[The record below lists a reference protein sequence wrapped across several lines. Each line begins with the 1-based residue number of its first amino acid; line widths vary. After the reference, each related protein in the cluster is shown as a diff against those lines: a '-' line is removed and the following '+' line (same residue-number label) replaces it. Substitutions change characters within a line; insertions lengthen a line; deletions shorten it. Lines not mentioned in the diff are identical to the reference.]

1 MNPSRLFP
9 RLSFCC
15 CAVLVCWQVSAQG
28 AAAISLKLV
37 AEGFTAPAVLLSL
50 PGSKGEL
57 LVADQIGVVSIVKAD
72 GNLDAAPFLD
82 LRSRLTVLRK
92 NFDERGLLGLAAH
105 PKFARNGKLYACY
118 SAPLRAGVPTN
129 WNHTMHV
136 SEFTVKRGA
145 RSIDL
150 ATERVVL
157 QIDKPSFNHNGGR
170 IAFGPDG
177 YLYVGVGD
185 GGEGLD
191 RGIGH
196 APEGNGQN
204 KDTLLAKIL
213 RIDVNHSSEGRAY
226 AIPQD
231 NPFAR
236 GGGRPEIFAWGIRN
250 PWGISFDRGGKHELF
265 ASDVGQS
272 MWEEVNLI
280 VRGGNYG
287 WRLREGFIGFDPDK
301 PKATPEQ
308 TPLKAVDG
316 APLLDPI
323 ITYMNAAG
331 HAGEPG
337 IKGTSITGG
346 YVYRGRA
353 LPELKG
359 RYVFAD
365 WSKSW
370 GVPVGTLLVATRPK
384 SSESKTWE
392 LQTLAV
398 EGAPNGEIKGFIP
411 ALGEDADGELYLLT
425 SQRNILDGTT
435 GKVFKLVP
443 AAQ

>member
-1 MNPSRLFP
+1 MHPRRNFARFVLSCLFVFAFG
-9 RLSFCC
+9 RF
-15 CAVLVCWQVSAQG
+15 AVG
-28 AAAISLKLV
+28 APAPVGLKLV
-37 AEGFTAPAVLLSL
+37 AEGFTAPSVLLSL
-50 PGSKGEL
+50 PGAPGEL

-72 GNLDAAPFLD
+72 GTTDSTPFLD
-82 LRSRLTVLRK
+82 LRSRMTPLRK
-92 NFDERGLLGLAAH
+92 NFDERGLLGLAVH
-105 PKFARNGKLYACY
+105 PKFAANGKFYACY
-118 SAPLRAGVPTN
+118 SAPLRAGIPTN
-129 WNHTMHV
+129 WNHTMHIA
-136 SEFTVKRGA
+136 EFTVKRGA

-150 ATERVVL
+150 STERVIL

-170 IAFGPDG
+170 IAFGRDG
-177 YLYVGVGD
+177 FLYIGVGD

-213 RIDVNHSSEGRAY
+213 RIDVDHSSADRAY

-236 GGGRPEIFAWGIRN
+236 GGGRPEIYAWGIRN
-250 PWGISFDRGGKHELF
+250 PWGISFDRGGTHELF
-265 ASDVGQS
+265 AADVGQS

-287 WRLREGFIGFDPDK
+287 WRLREGLIGFDPDK
-301 PKATPEQ
+301 PKATPDQ
-308 TPLKAVDG
+308 TPTRAADG

-346 YVYRGRA
+346 YVYRGRSMPD
-353 LPELKG
+353 LQG

-370 GVPVGTLLVATRPK
+370 GVPIGTLLVATRPK
-384 SSESKTWE
+384 SPREQRWE

-398 EGAPNGEIKGFIP
+398 EGSPNGEIKGFIP
-411 ALGEDADGELYLLT
+411 ALGEDSDGELYLLT

-435 GKVFKLVP
+435 GKIFKLVP
-443 AAQ
+443 AK